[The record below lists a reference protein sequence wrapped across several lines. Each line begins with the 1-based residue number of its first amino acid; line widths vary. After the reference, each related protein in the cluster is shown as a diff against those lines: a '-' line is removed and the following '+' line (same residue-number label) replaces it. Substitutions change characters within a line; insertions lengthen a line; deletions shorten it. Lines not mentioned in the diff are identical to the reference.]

1 MRKTFYIIALN
12 FALLGCGQNRAK
24 IDAPVEDAVK
34 TIVSE
39 ILMINP
45 QIKNQSYLVHD
56 LGADELDVVEIAI
69 ALEFQ
74 YDIIITDQEME
85 NWRSVDD
92 IIQMTNE
99 KLSK

>member
-1 MRKTFYIIALN
+1 MRKIFCIIILN
-12 FALLGCGQNRAK
+12 FALLGCGPSRAK
-24 IDAPVEDAVK
+24 INAPVEDVVK

-85 NWRSVDD
+85 NWHSVND